1 MKIPITLKQ
10 RRELEREAFDCARH
24 GNSLNPAKKDLLIFL
39 LEHTDGFLPEDHSIE
54 SIMGLL
60 AQIYELARA
69 GHAQRI
75 QLELE
80 RHGLAPKGQSAK

>member
-10 RRELEREAFDCARH
+10 RRELEREVFDCARY
-24 GNSLNPAKKDLLIFL
+24 GNSLAPAKKDLLIFL
-39 LEHTDGFLPEDHSIE
+39 LEHTDPYLPEGHTVE
-54 SIMGLL
+54 SLVLL
-60 AQIYELARA
+60 ISQIYELARA

-80 RHGLAPKGQSAK
+80 RHGLAPKGQAK